1 MMNKTTLV
9 IALGFI
15 CCLFQAGVVSA
26 QAPSQ
31 GTVQRDRTIIWRTD
45 VRVVAAI
52 VRAGTVLDI
61 TAQSERWYEVIIPE
75 ALGGRGDRGL
85 IARPQVVLLPGSA
98 EPPFRPLPGGAAGV
112 SSVQPQQSRGQG
124 GTAVRRAALFPRGFL
139 SLNGAYQSGV
149 NDFRETVT
157 FHDNA
162 EDGSFDT
169 DYTIRPAA
177 VIGFAVGGMLAP
189 TVGVGVAVNR
199 LSRST
204 PATMDVAIP
213 HPFFFNAPRM
223 TGGAVAGLRREEWA
237 IHGQVRGVFAL
248 GSRAE
253 ISAIGGPSLFRIQ
266 QGIVTDFTYVD
277 DYPYDS
283 ATFDTAESSTVRTVA
298 VGFNAGGDVAVYFTR
313 RVGIGF
319 TAMYSRAE
327 TDLSV
332 TDVRT
337 VRVRAGGVTTG
348 AGLRVRF

>member
-1 MMNKTTLV
+1 MMNKTRLV
-9 IALGFI
+9 IALGVV
-15 CCLFQAGVVSA
+15 CCLFQAGAVWA

-75 ALGGRGDRGL
+75 ALGGRGNRGL
-85 IARPQVVLLPGSA
+85 IARPQVVLLPGA
-98 EPPFRPLPGGAAGV
+98 PEPPFRPLPGGAAGA
-112 SSVQPQQSRGQG
+112 STAQSPQGPGQRAA
-124 GTAVRRAALFPRGFL
+124 AVRRAALFPRGFL
-139 SLNGAYQSGV
+139 SFNGAYQSGV

-169 DYTIRPAA
+169 DYTIGAA
-177 VIGFAVGGMLAP
+177 PVVGVAVGGMVAP
-189 TVGVGVAVNR
+189 TVGIGVAVNR

-223 TGGAVAGLRREEWA
+223 TGAAVAGLRREEWA
-237 IHGQVRGVFAL
+237 VHGQVRGVFAL

-283 ATFDTAESSTVRTVA
+283 ATFRTAESSTVRTFA
-298 VGFNAGGDVAVYFTR
+298 VGFNAGGDVALYFTR

-327 TDLSV
+327 ADLPV
-332 TDVRT
+332 TEVRT
-337 VRVRAGGVTTG
+337 VRIRAGGVTTG
-348 AGLRVRF
+348 AGLRIRF